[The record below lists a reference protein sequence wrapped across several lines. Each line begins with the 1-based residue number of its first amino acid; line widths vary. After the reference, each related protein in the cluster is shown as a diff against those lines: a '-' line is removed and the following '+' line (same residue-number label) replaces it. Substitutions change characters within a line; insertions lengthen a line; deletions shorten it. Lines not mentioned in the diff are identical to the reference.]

1 VPRHVDGIGE
11 NAVSS
16 LYFTDAAERAIRA
29 HARSDPLV
37 DVPNWVV
44 SLETASG
51 LHHYEIVPDRRPHA
65 AAVVNNTLL
74 TTSDKTFMTHRQLHD
89 ALDGCGQEEREECLR
104 AIANEYN
111 SFDSRAMWKLV
122 PLPAGAVCHRMML
135 LGKIKL
141 FPDGRKEKT
150 KFRAVIVGSD
160 YQKGRDYE
168 ADTYAPCP
176 QIVTARCMI
185 HDAVVNRK
193 QCKKCDVKQAFTFGK
208 ADRRAFVHCPPGMKR
223 SYDSD
228 GKPLVYEI
236 SGNCYGS
243 PSAPCRWH
251 VEIHNAMIKHGFRQS
266 TADACLYILDELRV
280 LVYTDD
286 CLSTFPNTPEYNA
299 RYKNFVDMLT
309 SNFELGDDGFQDCN
323 DYIGMHLEWNADRTS
338 VLITQPSKIQEL
350 LAESNLLNCK
360 PMFTTGVPKTLV
372 SERDCPPENDIAQR
386 KLMATKPYRRRLGQL
401 LWISRS
407 SRPDIAYQ
415 VNALA
420 RVAHNPG
427 IKHWQE
433 STLLLKYLSHTQH
446 MGLAFRYSEPSQ
458 LCMWSDATWA
468 PDYGTFYDNY
478 RSTTGWGCTSGYNLL
493 SWTSHRQPVVA
504 QSSAESEWYAAA
516 DAAKEAEFIKNI
528 FSDLG
533 FSDYG
538 AIPLLCD
545 NQSTIK
551 QTLNAVDQRSSRHL
565 GMRSHFL
572 RQQCH
577 SKRLGLHF
585 VPSRFQVADIFTKVL
600 PRPAHEFLRS
610 RIGVMS
616 PTEFHSWR
624 ASDHK
629 T

>member
-1 VPRHVDGIGE
+1 MV
-11 NAVSS
+11 
-16 LYFTDAAERAIRA
+16 
-29 HARSDPLV
+29 
-37 DVPNWVV
+37 
-44 SLETASG
+44 
-51 LHHYEIVPDRRPHA
+51 
-65 AAVVNNTLL
+65 
-74 TTSDKTFMTHRQLHD
+74 
-89 ALDGCGQEEREECLR
+89 
-104 AIANEYN
+104 
-111 SFDSRAMWKLV
+111 
-122 PLPAGAVCHRMML
+122 
-135 LGKIKL
+135 
-141 FPDGRKEKT
+141 
-150 KFRAVIVGSD
+150 
-160 YQKGRDYE
+160 
-168 ADTYAPCP
+168 
-176 QIVTARCMI
+176 
-185 HDAVVNRK
+185 
-193 QCKKCDVKQAFTFGK
+193 
-208 ADRRAFVHCPPGMKR
+208 
-223 SYDSD
+223 
-228 GKPLVYEI
+228 
-236 SGNCYGS
+236 
-243 PSAPCRWH
+243 
-251 VEIHNAMIKHGFRQS
+251 KHGFRQS
-266 TADACLYILDELRV
+266 TTDACLYILDELRV

-286 CLSTFPNTPEYNA
+286 CLSTFPNTPEYNTK
-299 RYKNFVDMLT
+299 YKSFVNMLT

-323 DYIGMHLEWNADRTS
+323 DYIGMHLEWNSDRTS
-338 VLITQPSKIQEL
+338 VLITQPAKVQEL
-350 LAESNLLNCK
+350 LAESDLLHCK

-372 SERDCPPENDIAQR
+372 NEQDCPADDDIAQR

-427 IKHWQE
+427 LKHWQE

-446 MGLAFRYSEPSQ
+446 MGLAFRHSEPSQ
-458 LCMWSDATWA
+458 ICMWSDATWA

-478 RSTTGWGCTSGYNLL
+478 RSTTGWGSTSGYNLL

-533 FSDYG
+533 FPDYG

-585 VPSRFQVADIFTKVL
+585 VPSRYQIADIFTKVL

-610 RIGVMS
+610 KIGVMS

-629 T
+629 P